1 MCLAGLFAAIGTTI
15 SPVHAEDSSRCP
27 NLGALGVARTVEIDT
42 TGGPGFGFEHYK
54 MYDFLVQKE
63 VVLTFDDGPWTTT
76 PLVLAA
82 LAAECTKATF
92 FPIGLHATY
101 YPNILKEVA
110 AAGHTIGSHTW
121 SHKNLKK
128 LKPDNALEEIEKGLS
143 AVKLALGGPPAPF
156 FRFPELVD
164 SPETLKY
171 LASRNIAI
179 LSCDVDSRDFAI
191 HKADKLVKYIIDTL
205 ERKGKGIILIHDNH
219 EWSAQAVPALLT
231 ELKSKG
237 YRVVHMTA
245 KGTATSLPQWDDW
258 AKSQIKGAE
267 VGTSAPLS
275 SVVRTIGSTDAPQ
288 KK

>member
-1 MCLAGLFAAIGTTI
+1 MCLAGLFAAFGVAI
-15 SPVHAEDSSRCP
+15 SPVQAQESSRCP

-42 TGGPGFGFEHYK
+42 TGGPGFGFDQYK

-82 LAAECTKATF
+82 LSAECTKATF
-92 FPIGLHATY
+92 FPIGKHATY

-121 SHKNLKK
+121 SHANLKK
-128 LKPDNALEEIEKGLS
+128 LKPDNAVEEIEKGLS

-171 LASRNIAI
+171 LGSRNIAI
-179 LSCDVDSRDFAI
+179 LSCDLDSRDFAI
-191 HKADKLVKYIIDTL
+191 RNADKLVKYIINNL

-219 EWSAQAVPALLT
+219 EWSAHAVPALLT

-245 KGTATSLPQWDDW
+245 KGSATSLPQWDDW
-258 AKSQIKGAE
+258 AKTQIKGAE
-267 VGTSAPLS
+267 VGNSTPLS
-275 SVVRTIGSTDAPQ
+275 NVVRTITSTDAPQ